1 MKTAQLPPV
10 RVAPAVRAEIES
22 ALHEGESLSEFVEA
36 SVLQPARH
44 RKAQQAFLA
53 RGRSSLAKAR
63 KSGEFHPLQSVLDG
77 MQSRLE
83 DRMRA
88 LSKPADK
95 PASSPAKKRT
105 KASAADKR

>member
-36 SVLQPARH
+36 SVLQAARH

-53 RGRSSLAKAR
+53 RGRSSLARAR
-63 KSGEFHPLQSVLDG
+63 KSGEFHALQGVMDG
-77 MQSRLE
+77 MQARLE

-95 PASSPAKKRT
+95 SATQSTSRRT
-105 KASAADKR
+105 KATAADKR